1 MKWLILIGVGV
12 AIVIIASTGRIPGTG
27 RQLAVSD
34 DTRTRA
40 AIALTPTYSRQ
51 KAIEIVADHVRE
63 NCAAAD
69 RYLANLDGFE
79 ANWMRQPRTDD
90 HHERRYR
97 EWTVTDPLTGAYWR
111 MYEDNLEVVDVIGDC

>member
-34 DTRTRA
+34 ETRTAA
-40 AIALTPTYSRQ
+40 AIAHTPKYTRQ
-51 KAIEIVADHVRE
+51 QAIGMVAEHIRE
-63 NCAAAD
+63 TCAAAD
-69 RYLANLDGFE
+69 EYLANREGFE
-79 ANWMRQPRTDD
+79 ARWMRQPRTDD
-90 HHERRYR
+90 HHERGYR

-111 MYEDNLEVVDVIGDC
+111 MYEDNLEIVDVIGDC

>member
-12 AIVIIASTGRIPGTG
+12 AIVIIASSGRIPGTG

-40 AIALTPTYSRQ
+40 AIDHTPTYTRQ
-51 KAIEIVADHVRE
+51 EAIDTVSAHIRE
-63 NCAAAD
+63 TCAAAD
-69 RYLANLDGFE
+69 RYLDNLDSFE
-79 ANWMRQPRTDD
+79 ARWMRQPRTDD
-90 HHERRYR
+90 HHERGFR
-97 EWTVTDPLTGAYWR
+97 EWTVTDPLTGAFWR